1 MINPKARTLQEE
13 VFLERQKFLRQIAH
27 EIRTPLAG
35 LLLQAELTEMMLK
48 RESNAAFI
56 SQDLEKIK
64 TQVTEISALFDHLV
78 DHFSQDEWRMEQ
90 SST

>member
-1 MINPKARTLQEE
+1 MTNTKPRLLQEE
-13 VFLERQKFLRQIAH
+13 IFLERKIFLRQIAH

-48 RESNAAFI
+48 RESRTDFI

-64 TQVTEISALFDHLV
+64 TQVTEMSELFDQLI
-78 DHFSQDEWRMEQ
+78 DHFSQNE
-90 SST
+90 

>member
-1 MINPKARTLQEE
+1 MITPKARILQEE
-13 VFLERQKFLRQIAH
+13 IFLERKKFLRQIAH

-48 RESNAAFI
+48 RESRTDFI

-64 TQVTEISALFDHLV
+64 TQVTEMSELFDQLI
-78 DHFSQDEWRMEQ
+78 DHFSKNE
-90 SST
+90 